1 MNYKTFIQIVLLFII
16 LFILTFIYFEY
27 FKTKK
32 PLNQIT
38 KQTEKIINEKQLSV
52 NDEDQNTNILKN
64 ILYEKFDSLGNKYTI
79 TSMYG
84 KFTNDDRIN
93 IILDDVLGYLN
104 LKNGEIIFFKSNNA
118 KYNTLTGD
126 SNFYGNVNSNYLNHE
141 MNSDYLDV
149 FFENKKL
156 EAYGNLIYT
165 NNEYK
170 LTADK
175 AILDFITKN
184 LEIFMLDDTQVKV
197 ININ

>member
-38 KQTEKIINEKQLSV
+38 NQTEKIINEKQLSS

>member
-1 MNYKTFIQIVLLFII
+1 
-16 LFILTFIYFEY
+16 
-27 FKTKK
+27 
-32 PLNQIT
+32 
-38 KQTEKIINEKQLSV
+38 
-52 NDEDQNTNILKN
+52 
-64 ILYEKFDSLGNKYTI
+64 
-79 TSMYG
+79 MYG

-104 LKNGEIIFFKSNNA
+104 LKNGEIIFLKSNNA

>member
-38 KQTEKIINEKQLSV
+38 NQTEKIINEKQLSS

-93 IILDDVLGYLN
+93 IILDDVLGYL
-104 LKNGEIIFFKSNNA
+104 KS
-118 KYNTLTGD
+118 
-126 SNFYGNVNSNYLNHE
+126 
-141 MNSDYLDV
+141 
-149 FFENKKL
+149 
-156 EAYGNLIYT
+156 
-165 NNEYK
+165 
-170 LTADK
+170 
-175 AILDFITKN
+175 
-184 LEIFMLDDTQVKV
+184 
-197 ININ
+197 

>member
-16 LFILTFIYFEY
+16 LFLLTFIYFEY

-104 LKNGEIIFFKSNNA
+104 LKNGEIIFLKSNNA

>member
-1 MNYKTFIQIVLLFII
+1 MNYKTFIQIILLFII

-52 NDEDQNTNILKN
+52 NDEDQNTNTLKN

-93 IILDDVLGYLN
+93 ITLDDVLGYLN

-170 LTADK
+170 LSADK

-197 ININ
+197 INKN

>member
-1 MNYKTFIQIVLLFII
+1 MNYKTFIQIILLFII

-52 NDEDQNTNILKN
+52 NDEDQNTNTLKN

-93 IILDDVLGYLN
+93 ITLDDVLGYLN

-197 ININ
+197 INKN

>member
-1 MNYKTFIQIVLLFII
+1 MNYKTFIQIILLFII

-52 NDEDQNTNILKN
+52 NDEDQNTNTLKN

-93 IILDDVLGYLN
+93 ITLDDVLGYLN

-170 LTADK
+170 LSADK

>member
-16 LFILTFIYFEY
+16 LFLLTFIYFEY

>member
-1 MNYKTFIQIVLLFII
+1 MNYKTFIQIILLFII

-52 NDEDQNTNILKN
+52 NDEDQNTNTLKN

-93 IILDDVLGYLN
+93 ITLDDVLGYLN